1 MWVLQLQVELLPL
14 GLLPPVLVL
23 VQASVVLPVLM
34 PEPQLVLAPQQV
46 PVMDSEL
53 EWPQSETE
61 SPLREEPVFLVHRS
75 PAPRCQADARTQ
87 RHCPFRRPTLHTT
100 FVYPTSGRL
109 PMNEPTSAP

>member
-14 GLLPPVLVL
+14 DLMPPVLVL

-46 PVMDSEL
+46 HVLDSEL

-75 PAPRCQADARTQ
+75 PAPRCQAGARKRYHRPS
-87 RHCPFRRPTLHTT
+87 RH
-100 FVYPTSGRL
+100 PTSHTIASC
-109 PMNEPTSAP
+109 P